1 MRVIVQRCDSASVTV
16 EDNVIG
22 KIGKGYGLLVGFSNE
37 DNEDLIKKIVKK
49 IVSLRIFEDENGK
62 MNYDITKVKGKILSV
77 SQFTLYGKLN
87 GNRPSFTD
95 AMPYKE
101 NKKMYELFNQE
112 LRLNNIKVETGEFGA
127 EMKVSLIND
136 GPVTII
142 LDSKEI

>member
-22 KIGKGYGLLVGFSNE
+22 KIGKGYVLLVGFSNE
-37 DNEDLIKKIVKK
+37 DNEDLIKKIVKE

-62 MNYDITKVKGKILSV
+62 MNYDITKVKGKILSL
-77 SQFTLYGKLN
+77 SQFTLYEKLN

-95 AMPYKE
+95 AMPYNE
-101 NKKMYELFNQE
+101 AKKMYELFNQE

>member
-1 MRVIVQRCDSASVTV
+1 MKAVIQRVSHASVKVGGKTV
-16 EDNVIG
+16 GSCNTGFLI
-22 KIGKGYGLLVGFSNE
+22 LLGVMAGDDE
-37 DNEDLIKKIVKK
+37 KEADKLVKK
-49 IVSLRIFEDENGK
+49 IVNLRILEDENGK

-95 AMPYKE
+95 AMPYNE
-101 NKKMYELFNQE
+101 AKKMYELFNQE

>member
-1 MRVIVQRCDSASVTV
+1 
-16 EDNVIG
+16 
-22 KIGKGYGLLVGFSNE
+22 
-37 DNEDLIKKIVKK
+37 
-49 IVSLRIFEDENGK
+49 

-95 AMPYKE
+95 AMPYNE
-101 NKKMYELFNQE
+101 AKKMYELFNQE

>member
-1 MRVIVQRCDSASVTV
+1 MRVIVQRCDSASVTD

-22 KIGKGYGLLVGFSNE
+22 KIGKGYVLLVGFSNE

-95 AMPYKE
+95 AMPYNE
-101 NKKMYELFNQE
+101 AKKMYELFNQE

>member
-16 EDNVIG
+16 KDNVIG
-22 KIGKGYGLLVGFSNE
+22 KIDKGYVLLVGFSNE

-62 MNYDITKVKGKILSV
+62 MNYDITKAKGKILSV

-95 AMPYKE
+95 AMPYNE
-101 NKKMYELFNQE
+101 AKKMYELFNQE

>member
-22 KIGKGYGLLVGFSNE
+22 KIDKGYVLLVGFSNE

-49 IVSLRIFEDENGK
+49 IVSLRIFEDENSK

-95 AMPYKE
+95 AMPYNE
-101 NKKMYELFNQE
+101 AKKMYELFNQE